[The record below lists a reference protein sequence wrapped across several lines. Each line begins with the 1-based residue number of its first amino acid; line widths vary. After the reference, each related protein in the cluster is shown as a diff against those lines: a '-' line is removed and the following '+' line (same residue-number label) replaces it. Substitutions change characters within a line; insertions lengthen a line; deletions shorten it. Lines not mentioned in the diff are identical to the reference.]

1 MLTHRE
7 RHRYTRVG
15 WLRAAVL
22 GADDGIVSTASLM
35 IGVAASSA
43 SRNSILVAGL
53 AGLVA
58 GAGSMATGEFVSV
71 SSQRDAERAD
81 IAKEKRELVHDP
93 ETELDELTQ
102 IYMERGLDRALAR
115 QVATRL
121 HETNPLEAHLRD
133 ELGMTDATGA
143 RPFQAAFVSAGTFAL
158 GAAVPVLAL
167 LVAAPSARAWTIAG
181 VALALLAL
189 TGAIGARIGGASIW
203 RGAGRVLL
211 GGGIAM
217 AVTAIIGNLVGT
229 AV

>member
-1 MLTHRE
+1 
-7 RHRYTRVG
+7 
-15 WLRAAVL
+15 VL

-43 SRNSILVAGL
+43 SRNSILIAGL

-71 SSQRDAERAD
+71 SSQRDTERAD

-93 ETELDELTQ
+93 ESELVELTH
-102 IYMERGLDRALAR
+102 IYMERGLDRELAR
-115 QVATRL
+115 KVATQL
-121 HETNPLEAHLRD
+121 HENNPLEAHLRD

-167 LVAAPSARAWTIAG
+167 LAAAPNARGWTIAG
-181 VALALLAL
+181 VALALLAF
-189 TGAIGARIGGASIW
+189 TGAVGARIGGASVW

-217 AVTAIIGNLVGT
+217 AVTALIGDLVGT

>member
-93 ETELDELTQ
+93 ESELVELTH
-102 IYMERGLDRALAR
+102 IYMERGLDRDLAR
-115 QVATRL
+115 QVATQL
-121 HETNPLEAHLRD
+121 HANNPLEAHLRD

-167 LVAAPSARAWTIAG
+167 LVLRQASGPGRSPVSRWHCSHSRARSVLASAAHRSG
-181 VALALLAL
+181 VARVACCSAV
-189 TGAIGARIGGASIW
+189 ASPW
-203 RGAGRVLL
+203 PSLR
-211 GGGIAM
+211 
-217 AVTAIIGNLVGT
+217 
-229 AV
+229 